1 MTNADD
7 RLRSANPVP
16 ENFPSSDFTHLYS
29 RAMSARST
37 TTSFWRAFQLRMAGA
52 VAASAAVTA
61 SLVALLTVTNT
72 SLPVIDFAASTSPTP
87 SATAAKGMMG
97 TSHGAMI
104 PLWNYTFTA
113 SADLSTAPSS
123 APAYTVQAPSDLASD
138 LTRVAGA
145 LHLPVGTPTSAGDGS
160 VTSTGPATNGVAFT
174 SSESL
179 VGGYASWTIGQTSA
193 SPTVTGTSGVT
204 GSGGGAV
211 SAVSRATTIATAMA
225 DAAAV
230 SPTLTFG
237 QPVLVYGPDVVEVT
251 VPILIDNAPT
261 SLSDTFNY
269 NASGQLE
276 AATGASFTLTPLATY
291 PLLSPADAVSLI
303 TPQHTLTSRSFGMGN
318 LGGVVMYSTVHSSGL
333 KARVV
338 LSRAE
343 LTSVTG
349 TTGSSVTGATG
360 TTGASGA
367 TGATATTM
375 SVGVSGSTGTT
386 GTSGAT
392 GTTGTTGTSGA
403 TGTTGTPPSV
413 GVSGTSGATGTT
425 GATGATGTTG
435 ATGATGTTG
444 TTGLPV
450 DPVIVLAPHPIM
462 YSAASGARSAEAD
475 GVTTSTLAAATGATG
490 ATGTSGTT
498 GTTGTTGTN
507 GVSVTPEAITITSAT
522 LQYGFFTM
530 SDGTVVALPEYN
542 YTGTP
547 ANATYTLTFTVV
559 PIDAQYVNLSNITK
573 QN

>member
-204 GSGGGAV
+204 GSGGGAI

-392 GTTGTTGTSGA
+392 GTTGTTGT
-403 TGTTGTPPSV
+403 
-413 GVSGTSGATGTT
+413 T